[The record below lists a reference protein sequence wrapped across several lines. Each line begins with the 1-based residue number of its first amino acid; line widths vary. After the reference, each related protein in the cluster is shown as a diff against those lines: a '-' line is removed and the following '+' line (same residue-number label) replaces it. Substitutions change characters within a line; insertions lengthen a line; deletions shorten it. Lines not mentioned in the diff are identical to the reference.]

1 MVTQPLVDSPERIE
15 RRYAQRR
22 KFTGKIEIEWGSAT
36 LVGTVQ
42 NIGPQG
48 LFIDLNPELW
58 LGATFLARLFLQP
71 VLLLNCKVKRVDPGK
86 GIGVTFDVP
95 EESGKVQLEA
105 LLAAL
110 PSL

>member
-1 MVTQPLVDSPERIE
+1 MVTQPLVDSPEQTD
-15 RRYAQRR
+15 RRHAPR
-22 KFTGKIEIEWGSAT
+22 KKYMGKIEIEWGSAT
-36 LVGTVQ
+36 LVGTVR

-58 LGATFLARLFLQP
+58 LGATFVARLVVQP
-71 VLLLNCKVKRVDPGK
+71 VLLLDCKVKRVEPGK
-86 GIGVTFDVP
+86 GIGVTFNVT
-95 EESGKVQLEA
+95 ETSGKAQLEA